1 MKFLVEIKSECFN
14 NSVNPLQGAK
24 IEKKSQFFAIL
35 KLILVDLILIDFR
48 K

>member
-24 IEKKSQFFAIL
+24 IEKKKSI
-35 KLILVDLILIDFR
+35 FR
-48 K
+48 YS